1 MPDTVRVRFAP
12 SPTGEPHVGNIRTA
26 LFNWLFARH
35 HGGSFI
41 VRVEDTDQERKVE
54 GALKSI
60 LASLKWMGM
69 DWDEG
74 PEGDTDGSRGPHGPY
89 FQSQRLHMYKE
100 AADVLLAKGDAYI
113 CFCTPERLD
122 QMRKAQTDAKRPPG
136 YDRHCLLELTAEERQ
151 SRVDAGEEHVI
162 RFRIPW
168 ELPEVVV
175 HDVIRGDVTWEPKLL
190 DDFVMMKSDGFPTY
204 HLANI
209 VDDHAMEIT
218 HVMRAEEWLPST
230 PRHVLLYQAFG
241 WTPPVFAHMPMIL
254 GDDRAKLS
262 KRHGATSALEYKA
275 NGYLPEAL
283 TNFMALLGWS
293 LDDHTEIFSQEDLIK
308 HFTLEHVG
316 KAGAIFDAEKLT
328 WMNGLYIRALSI
340 PDLAS
345 RLQPFLERP
354 QAEGGLP
361 DDVAR
366 PLDSDFLL
374 QLTPL
379 VQERIK
385 TLADVTGVLG
395 LFFEDIADY
404 DSAML
409 IQKGATAD
417 NTISALKGVLKQFES
432 AKTWDGAELEAMVKP
447 LVDELEM
454 KPGQVFGAIR
464 VAVTGRAVSPPLF
477 ETIQALGRE
486 RALSG
491 LRSAVAALTAAT

>member
-35 HGGSFI
+35 SGGKFI
-41 VRVEDTDQERKVE
+41 VRIEDTDQERKVD
-54 GALKSI
+54 GALESI

-74 PEGDTDGSRGPHGPY
+74 PEGGEDGSQGPHGPY
-89 FQSQRLHMYKE
+89 FQSQRLHMYRE
-100 AADVLLAKGDAYI
+100 AANVLLAKGDAYE

-122 QMRKAQTDAKRPPG
+122 AMRKTQTDAKQPPG

-151 SRVDAGEEHVI
+151 NRVAAGEEHVI

-175 HDVIRGDVTWEPKLL
+175 HDVIRGDVVWEPKLL

-204 HLANI
+204 HLANV
-209 VDDHAMEIT
+209 VDDHDMEIT

-230 PRHVLLYQAFG
+230 PRHVLMYQAFG
-241 WTPPVFAHMPMIL
+241 WTPPIFAHMPMIL

-262 KRHGATSALEYKA
+262 KRHGATSTLEYKDS
-275 NGYLPEAL
+275 GYLPEAL

-293 LDDHTEIFSQEDLIK
+293 LDDHTEIFSQDDLIK
-308 HFTLEHVG
+308 HFTLDHVG
-316 KAGAIFDAEKLT
+316 KAGAIFDPEKLT

-340 PDLAS
+340 PDFAS
-345 RLQPFLERP
+345 RMREFLEKP
-354 QAEGGLP
+354 QIEGGLP

-366 PLDSDFLL
+366 PLDGDFLL
-374 QLTPL
+374 QLAPL

-395 LFFEDIADY
+395 LFFEDIPAY
-404 DSAML
+404 EPAML
-409 IQKGATAD
+409 IQKGATAG
-417 NTISALKGVLKQFES
+417 NTVSALKGALQRFE
-432 AKTWDGAELEAMVKP
+432 AADTWDGAGLEEMVRP
-447 LVDELEM
+447 LVDELNM
-454 KPGQVFGAIR
+454 KPGQLFGAIR

-486 RALSG
+486 RSLEG
-491 LRSAVAALTAAT
+491 LRSAVAALSATI